1 LFESELFG
9 HEKGA
14 FTGADRRRTGKFEEA
29 DGGTLFIDEVGDIP
43 LVIQVKLL
51 RAVQFGEIMRLGSNK
66 VIQPDVRIITATNRD
81 LEKMIEEG
89 EFRED
94 LYYRF
99 NVVNI
104 DIPPLRKRRTDI
116 PPLIDNFL
124 EKYSRMNKKDI
135 HALSKEALDA
145 LMKYDFL
152 GNVRELENI
161 IQRAIVLTRE
171 EIITLEDLP
180 DEVVAPDLSLKSEEY
195 IDYIE
200 IGDLNIKVEQ
210 LEKGMIEK
218 ALEKTGGNQ
227 SKAAELLNISERTLR
242 YKLSKYSD

>member
-1 LFESELFG
+1 
-9 HEKGA
+9 
-14 FTGADRRRTGKFEEA
+14 
-29 DGGTLFIDEVGDIP
+29 
-43 LVIQVKLL
+43 LL
-51 RAVQFGEIMRLGSNK
+51 RAVQFGEVVRLGSNK
-66 VIQPDVRIITATNRD
+66 VIKPDVRIITATNRN

-89 EFRED
+89 QFRED

-104 DIPPLRKRRTDI
+104 DIPPLRQRRSDI
-116 PPLIDNFL
+116 PPLIDNFMK
-124 EKYSRMNKKDI
+124 KYSEMNNKDVGR
-135 HALSKEALDA
+135 LSKEAHDA
-145 LMKYDFL
+145 LMMYDFP

-171 EIITLEDLP
+171 DVITVEDLP
-180 DEVVAPDLSLKSEEY
+180 NNVVAPELSRESDEY

-218 ALEKTGGNQ
+218 ALDKTGGNQ

-242 YKLSKYSD
+242 YKLSKYEK